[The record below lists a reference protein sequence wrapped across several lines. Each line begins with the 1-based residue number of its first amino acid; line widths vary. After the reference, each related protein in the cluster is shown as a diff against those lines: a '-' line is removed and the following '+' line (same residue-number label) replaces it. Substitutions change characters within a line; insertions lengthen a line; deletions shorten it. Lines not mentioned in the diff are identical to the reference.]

1 MDFAHLKAR
10 FEVSFA
16 GEVVVELVR
25 LEVVERSLALASK
38 LFVAVIPLSI
48 IISAIVPGADNFGDS
63 LVNRLGLTGA
73 GAEATRT
80 LFATN
85 GEIRGAVSV
94 LGVVILL
101 YSVFSFARGLQRV
114 YLDIWKLPAQQ
125 FEAVVRRAT
134 WVLTFVLF
142 TAALSPLRDFTE
154 RNDLPV
160 AGTTVVF
167 VFGAALWV
175 WTPYLL
181 LGRRLPWR
189 RLLPTG
195 LITAGSAAVYSLCSA
210 IYLPG
215 IFTTNAERYGLIG
228 VAFGLVTWLF
238 GYAAVV
244 IAAAVVA
251 GTWDHRHHRV
261 SNPI

>member
-1 MDFAHLKAR
+1 MDLNDLRAR
-10 FEVSFA
+10 AEASFA
-16 GEVVVELVR
+16 GEAVRELIR

-48 IISAIVPGADNFGDS
+48 IISAVVPGTDNFGDS

-73 GAEATRT
+73 GAEATRN
-80 LFATN
+80 LFATQ
-85 GEIRGAVSV
+85 GEIRGAVSA

-101 YSVFSFARGLQRV
+101 YSVFSFAKGLQRV
-114 YLDIWKLPAQQ
+114 YLDIWRLPSQQ
-125 FEAVVRRAT
+125 VEAVVRRAT

-142 TAALSPLRDFTE
+142 TAMLRPLQDFTE
-154 RNDLPV
+154 RRDFPV
-160 AGTTVVF
+160 AGHTVAF
-167 VFGAALWV
+167 VSGAVLWV
-175 WTPYLL
+175 WTPYVL

-195 LITAGSAAVYSLCSA
+195 LLTAGSVGLYSLASA
-210 IYLPG
+210 IYLPTT
-215 IFTTNAERYGLIG
+215 FTTNAERYGLIG

-244 IAAAVVA
+244 IGAATVA
-251 GTWDHRHHRV
+251 GVRDRRRHGLRD
-261 SNPI
+261 PL